1 MIEQSQNL
9 FSHRRVSLIK
19 YSGQSINAKTGWKI
33 KLDGIETG
41 LSIDQSVIYGLK
53 KSSAGNALITNSAY
67 LEATVKNITR
77 ALVKY
82 GVELV
87 PPEQKNLKKLLLS
100 LI

>member
-1 MIEQSQNL
+1 MREQSQNL

-19 YSGQSINAKTGWKI
+19 YSGQSINSKTGWKI
-33 KLDGIETG
+33 KLDGVETG
-41 LSIDQSVIYGLK
+41 LSIDQSVICGLK
-53 KSSAGNALITNSAY
+53 KSNPVITNSVY
-67 LEATVKNITR
+67 LDATVKNITR

-87 PPEQKNLKKLLLS
+87 APEQENLKKLLQS